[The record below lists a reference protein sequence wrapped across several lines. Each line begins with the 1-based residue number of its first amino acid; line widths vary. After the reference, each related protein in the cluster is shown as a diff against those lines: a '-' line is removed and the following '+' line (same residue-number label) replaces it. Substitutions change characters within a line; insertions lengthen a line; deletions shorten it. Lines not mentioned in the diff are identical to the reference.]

1 MRKIYI
7 ANSYR
12 DVTLHIY
19 ETVGASASIRCA
31 KVSGF
36 VNKRVRSDKNIGR
49 ARGTLPALAGST
61 VSWEDSFRF
70 SVITANSLSQ
80 PRCAPSRVSV
90 FYPEFGPRVPDD
102 HPPASPPAFVAAAR
116 CPRCWGSSSTSIV
129 RSSKEVPASSGKVC
143 TPISPAIR
151 EKKWRPVSKECDRHN
166 FRSTFP
172 LRGNAFPGEV
182 RLKDALRVVD

>member
-1 MRKIYI
+1 MNCMEHPREH
-7 ANSYR
+7 
-12 DVTLHIY
+12 T
-19 ETVGASASIRCA
+19 CA

-151 EKKWRPVSKECDRHN
+151 KRMASLYRGNEEKKKCDEGTIFVPLAFLAREQH
-166 FRSTFP
+166 FRSKC
-172 LRGNAFPGEV
+172 AQ
-182 RLKDALRVVD
+182 KDDNLYE